1 MHPDSSVSPVAIYLV
16 VINAMSVL
24 AIMIQVPREMIIH
37 DMTMIHSEIVILG
50 QVIPVKTEQM

>member
-1 MHPDSSVSPVAIYLV
+1 MRHDSSVNPVVTSLV

-37 DMTMIHSEIVILG
+37 DMTMIHSEIVTLG
-50 QVIPVKTEQM
+50 QVIPAKTEQM